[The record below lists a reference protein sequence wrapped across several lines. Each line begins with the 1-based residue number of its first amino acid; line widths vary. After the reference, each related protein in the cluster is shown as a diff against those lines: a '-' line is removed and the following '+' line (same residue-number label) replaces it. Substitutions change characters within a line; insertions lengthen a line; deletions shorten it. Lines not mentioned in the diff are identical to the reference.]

1 MTGRAGRAVT
11 RSACVPSRQTSSN
24 VRAPCRST
32 TTSAKGAGRSLRCG
46 PWRGSRTHAHA
57 RNAGLKRHE
66 HLSAHQPSPASTRE
80 VASPTKQPSGARLT
94 CGLLRRRIQPAVAV
108 ACADC
113 RCRAPCPRADGS
125 SRHMGQSG
133 VAGRDGCSV
142 SRLVGRPDQQG
153 NWTGHRPWP
162 SDGRDT
168 SGPRHAAAWRA
179 DPVTS
184 RAGRNLGGIPVAQPR
199 AEGASGVRHARSLT
213 VRQECPV
220 QNAVLIRDRQSGGTT
235 LHSKQSGMSLRDH
248 PQHFPSAQSFMSHDP

>member
-1 MTGRAGRAVT
+1 MGRAGRAVA

-24 VRAPCRST
+24 VRTPCRST
-32 TTSAKGAGRSLRCG
+32 TTSAKGAGRSLQCG

-57 RNAGLKRHE
+57 LNAGLKRHE
-66 HLSAHQPSPASTRE
+66 HLSAHQPSPASTLE

-94 CGLLRRRIQPAVAV
+94 RGLLRRRIQPAVAV
-108 ACADC
+108 ACADR

-125 SRHMGQSG
+125 SRRMGRSG
-133 VAGRDGCSV
+133 VAGRDGCSL
-142 SRLVGRPDQQG
+142 SRLAGRQDQQVNG
-153 NWTGHRPWP
+153 SGHRPQP
-162 SDGRDT
+162 SDRGDS

-179 DPVTS
+179 ELVTS

-213 VRQECPV
+213 VWQECPI
-220 QNAVLIRDRQSGGTT
+220 QNAVLMRGRQSGRTA
-235 LHSKQSGMSLRDH
+235 LHSRQSGMSLRDH